1 VPGTGLLAANNI
13 AGTANCNSTIFF
25 AVSGRNADLVQ
36 SPKQW
41 ENDVGGS
48 CGLARSFASVSGTP
62 VIIDDSLDSGP
73 SLASTLTLTPWG
85 NGKWQEPC
93 TARFVFAPHFDI
105 AKTLNDWPSLD
116 SWEANDCGAAS
127 CTKFQHAVLDL
138 VKQTQQDRAGVED
151 HLRAAMTAAQ
161 RVEYRRL
168 KEVAHGTDQ
177 VDSPA
182 DGEDA
187 ENPRTAANLTET
199 NPLLLP
205 MVIDDRVFLA
215 SVGHLAI
222 GWRVFAD
229 WKVTVETFEANRV
242 REIARFAIGMA
253 QGPITDIAIK

>member
-1 VPGTGLLAANNI
+1 
-13 AGTANCNSTIFF
+13 
-25 AVSGRNADLVQ
+25 
-36 SPKQW
+36 
-41 ENDVGGS
+41 
-48 CGLARSFASVSGTP
+48 
-62 VIIDDSLDSGP
+62 
-73 SLASTLTLTPWG
+73 
-85 NGKWQEPC
+85 
-93 TARFVFAPHFDI
+93 
-105 AKTLNDWPSLD
+105 
-116 SWEANDCGAAS
+116 
-127 CTKFQHAVLDL
+127 
-138 VKQTQQDRAGVED
+138 
-151 HLRAAMTAAQ
+151 
-161 RVEYRRL
+161 L

-229 WKVTVETFEANRV
+229 WKVTVETFEANKV
-242 REIARFAIGMA
+242 REIARFAIGMT